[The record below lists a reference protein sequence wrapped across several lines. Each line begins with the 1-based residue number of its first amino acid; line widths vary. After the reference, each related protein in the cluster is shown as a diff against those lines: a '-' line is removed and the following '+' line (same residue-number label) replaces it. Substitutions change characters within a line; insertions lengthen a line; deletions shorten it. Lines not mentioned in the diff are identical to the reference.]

1 MSLVNIMYVGLLI
14 ATPLILVVFLLY
26 RAALNGKLKPGEKR
40 YDQVQDRFEKYG
52 PVIKFIAV
60 PLVLILRGVRYLFSA
75 LFSFLR
81 SDKSRGSSTVSSG
94 GQQR

>member
-14 ATPLILVVFLLY
+14 AAPLIVVVVLLY
-26 RAALNGKLKPGEKR
+26 RAALNGKLQPGEKK

-60 PLVLILRGVRYLFSA
+60 PLVLILRGVRYLFSV

-94 GQQR
+94 GQQQ

>member
-14 ATPLILVVFLLY
+14 AVPLILVVFLLY
-26 RAALNGKLKPGEKR
+26 RAALNGKLKPGEKK
-40 YDQVQDRFEKYG
+40 YNQVQDRFEKYG

-75 LFSFLR
+75 LFSYLR

>member
-1 MSLVNIMYVGLLI
+1 MNLVNIMYVGILI
-14 ATPLILVVFLLY
+14 AAPLIVVVVLLY
-26 RAALNGKLKPGEKR
+26 RAVLNGKLQPGEKK

-94 GQQR
+94 GQQQ

>member
-1 MSLVNIMYVGLLI
+1 MSLVNIMHVGLLI
-14 ATPLILVVFLLY
+14 AAPLIVVVVLLY
-26 RAALNGKLKPGEKR
+26 RAALNGKLQPGEKK